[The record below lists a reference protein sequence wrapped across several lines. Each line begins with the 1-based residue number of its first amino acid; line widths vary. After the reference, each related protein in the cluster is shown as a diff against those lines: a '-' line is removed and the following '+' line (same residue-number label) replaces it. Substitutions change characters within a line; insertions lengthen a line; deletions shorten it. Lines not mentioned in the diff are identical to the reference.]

1 MARVKKPK
9 TLFVSG
15 GMSGLGKAL
24 AGEYLQRG
32 ADVAIFDLVI
42 KEDVLQDLAKL
53 RRSDTQKIV
62 AYQAS
67 VTDYQALV
75 SAVEQAVEAIGP
87 AELAINCAGIQR
99 AQPFEKLSREDF
111 ELVVEVN
118 MFGSRNFAAAV
129 LPAMHSGTR
138 LALVSSMAGFAANYS
153 YAAYCGSKFG
163 VIGLGRVLRM
173 ECKPR
178 GIDVSLICPPEVDTP
193 MVVEEMKDMHPASR
207 RLKDIGGSLSLDQ
220 AMRGILGGLDAGR
233 GVIIP
238 GVKAKLTYF
247 CNRYL
252 PDFIMNG
259 LVDFIVR
266 SELAKMSDGA
276 KSVGSMSR

>member
-1 MARVKKPK
+1 MTGIKHPK

-15 GMSGLGKAL
+15 GMSGLGRAL
-24 AGEYLQRG
+24 AREYLQRG

-42 KEDVLQDLAKL
+42 KDDVLQELENA
-53 RRSDTQKIV
+53 RRSRTQKVV
-62 AYQAS
+62 ALQAS
-67 VTDYQALV
+67 VTDFQALA
-75 SAVEQAVEAIGP
+75 SAVEQAIATIGP

-99 AQPFEKLSREDF
+99 AQPFDELTQEDF
-111 ELVVEVN
+111 EQVVQVN
-118 MFGSRNFAAAV
+118 MFGSRNFAAAL
-129 LPAMHSGTR
+129 LPGMQKGAR

-163 VIGLGRVLRM
+163 VIGLGRVLRL

-193 MVVEEMKDMHPASR
+193 MVVEEMKNMHPASR
-207 RLKDIGGSLSLDQ
+207 KLKDIGGSLSLDQ
-220 AMRGILGGLDAGR
+220 ALRGILAGLDAGR

-238 GVKAKLTYF
+238 GVKAKLTYL

-252 PDFIMNG
+252 PDCIMNA

-266 SELAKMSDGA
+266 SELAKMGGNT
-276 KSVGSMSR
+276 KSVSGDSR